1 VNIISKKD
9 QINLILKFL
18 GRLSDEDMSF
28 ISDDPVLKY
37 VKNLD
42 KKGRKTEF
50 DEVFKNNSK
59 ELMYIL
65 D

>member
-1 VNIISKKD
+1 SKKD

>member
-50 DEVFKNNSK
+50 DEVFKNSSK